1 MKAKIKKVV
10 KVKSRNLW
18 NINPVTRV
26 VDSKKKKYNR
36 QKFKAACKD
45 SDYKGVNKNG

>member
-1 MKAKIKKVV
+1 MKVKIKKAV

-26 VDSKKKKYNR
+26 VDNKKKKYNR
-36 QKFKAACKD
+36 QKFKAVCKG
-45 SDYKGVNKNG
+45 SDYKECE

>member
-1 MKAKIKKVV
+1 MKVKIKKAV

-36 QKFKAACKD
+36 KKFKAECRKV
-45 SDYKGVNKNG
+45 DYRSGD

>member
-1 MKAKIKKVV
+1 MKVKIKKEV
-10 KVKSRNLW
+10 KLKSRSLW

-36 QKFKAACKD
+36 QKFKAVCKD
-45 SDYKGVNKNG
+45 SDYKEYE